1 MAYGLI
7 SRSLLVLAILPFA
20 LAFSNNTLQIYNTAS
35 LANVSA
41 SSGCVSALTANLT
54 CYADLGKAVT
64 QVTTWSS
71 GALDLICADTC
82 KQSLNDYVTQVDTA
96 CGSGTM
102 YSISGTEQDASLAGQ
117 KMQWKQNATCLTDPP
132 TGKYCNLMFQDSAK
146 SSAGSNMTCND
157 CTLHY
162 LTTLANSQ
170 WGQQMI
176 DPSMVASRISRC
188 LAGATYTVT
197 ATTSTPSVSTSA
209 TATSMVTSNARCNTS
224 DPDARLYT
232 VRSNQTCVDISSAN
246 NVSTPALQNMNA
258 LDTTCSHLFA
268 NQTLC
273 LPSEC
278 AIHRVKTNETCSS
291 ILSSLDHEISIS
303 TFRSWNPSIMVDC
316 SNIDSY
322 VGDDLCI
329 RYLLH
334 S

>member
-7 SRSLLVLAILPFA
+7 SCSLLVLAILPLA
-20 LAFSNNTLQIYNTAS
+20 SAFSNNTLQVYTTAS

-41 SSGCVSALTANLT
+41 SSSCVSALTANLT

-82 KQSLNDYVTQVDTA
+82 KQALHSYVTRVDTA

-102 YSISGTEQDASLAGQ
+102 YNISGTEQDASFAGQ
-117 KMQWKQNATCLTDPP
+117 KMQWKQNATCLTDPS
-132 TGKYCNLMFQDSAK
+132 TGRYCNLMFQDSA
-146 SSAGSNMTCND
+146 NMTCND

-188 LAGATYTVT
+188 SAGATYTVP
-197 ATTSTPSVSTSA
+197 ATTSTSSVSTS
-209 TATSMVTSNARCNTS
+209 TTTSNARCNTS

-258 LDTTCSHLFA
+258 LDSTCGHLFA
-268 NQTLC
+268 NQMLC

-278 AIHRVKTNETCSS
+278 AIHRVQTNETCSS
-291 ILSSLDHEISIS
+291 ILSSLDHDIATA
-303 TFRSWNPSIMVDC
+303 TFRSWNPSLMFDC
-316 SNIDSY
+316 SNIGSY
-322 VGDDLCI
+322 VGDDICI
-329 RYLLH
+329 RYLFFPH